1 MAEARD
7 QQLGH
12 TKVDLRIHFP
22 AVIPRFVAPA
32 ATGRHDVS
40 SACTSLY
47 TKRRDRL
54 APRLP
59 GRLHAPD
66 GAGGNPEQYPASGAR
81 HARAPSPATGPGHR
95 TAPVRDRRPGNGE
108 IGKASGREK
117 VGSEVSI
124 S

>member
-1 MAEARD
+1 MRISDWSSDVCSSDLELFVAQQLQAVAHRADRPDQIMAEARD

-54 APRLP
+54 AQI
-59 GRLHAPD
+59 GRASCR
-66 GAGGNPEQYPASGAR
+66 ERVCQY
-81 HARAPSPATGPGHR
+81 
-95 TAPVRDRRPGNGE
+95 V
-108 IGKASGREK
+108 
-117 VGSEVSI
+117 
-124 S
+124 

>member
-54 APRLP
+54 VPRLP

-66 GAGGNPEQYPASGAR
+66 GAGGNPDRKRVVEGERVSVRVDLGGCR
-81 HARAPSPATGPGHR
+81 SIKKNKKRKITGSNIDEGVNEYIQR
-95 TAPVRDRRPGNGE
+95 
-108 IGKASGREK
+108 
-117 VGSEVSI
+117 
-124 S
+124 